1 MNNPQSILSILIIGI
16 VLIFISFKI
25 YSKIQNEKCYYKCAD
40 FHLLGEASHW
50 NYNDFVMDNGDTIWV
65 DEECYTEW
73 CICIDE
79 CNPGLC
85 CEFLR

>member
-1 MNNPQSILSILIIGI
+1 MKNPFSILSMFVFAILII
-16 VLIFISFKI
+16 FISYKTYAKF
-25 YSKIQNEKCYYKCAD
+25 QNDNCYEKCAD
-40 FHLLGEASHW
+40 FHLLGAAAHW
-50 NYNDFVMDNGDTIWV
+50 DYNDFEIDNGDTIWV

-85 CEFLR
+85 CELLR